1 MHQRTEDPGTPLT
14 NAVIARLPHLR
25 PQIESFFPD
34 GWDAV
39 VAQALEAIA
48 LLSEET
54 GVPISIVQLKE
65 KFGDLRIYVRMDE
78 PSIGPL
84 EMVADTAQYMS
95 LRSSSMSG
103 TVRARA
109 SEIIDAAAA
118 RCQALCQHCGAPG
131 QKRNT
136 KGWLHVACDEHARR

>member
-1 MHQRTEDPGTPLT
+1 MNQAIDDPGTPLT
-14 NAVIARLPHLR
+14 NAVLARLPQLR
-25 PQIESFFPD
+25 PQIESFVPS

-39 VAQALEAIA
+39 AAQALEAIA

-54 GVPISIVQLKE
+54 GVPISIAQFKE
-65 KFGDLRIYVRMDE
+65 KFGDLRMVVRMDE

-84 EMVADTAQYMS
+84 EMVASTPQYVS
-95 LRSSSMSG
+95 LRSSSMPG

-109 SEIIDAAAA
+109 NEIIDAAAA
-118 RCQALCQHCGAPG
+118 RCLTLCQQCGAPG

-136 KGWLHVACDEHARR
+136 KGWLHVACDAHARG

>member
-14 NAVIARLPHLR
+14 NAVIARLPRLG
-25 PQIESFFPD
+25 PQIESFVPD

-39 VAQALEAIA
+39 VAQALEAID

-54 GVPISIVQLKE
+54 GVPISITQFKE

-78 PSIGPL
+78 PSVGPL
-84 EMVADTAQYMS
+84 EMVADTAHYMS
-95 LRSSSMSG
+95 LRSSPVPG

-109 SEIIDAAAA
+109 AEIIDAAAA
-118 RCQALCQHCGAPG
+118 RCQALCQDCGAPG
-131 QKRNT
+131 RKRSAE
-136 KGWLHVACDEHARR
+136 GWLHVACDEHAPR